1 MAGEDGRL
9 ATVRRPPLSTV
20 DLSRVPDRS
29 GAWTPSTT
37 PAAVDPRGD
46 GTLRTRMEVHERGVH
61 ELWLGGG
68 FRGALEARIDGE
80 SLGSGRH
87 ELSHSGQ
94 YVPLGRRVLEPGLHD
109 VEIEL
114 AGTDL
119 HPGSRGTPEPL
130 GPLALSTATAD
141 LPVIT
146 LPTSE
151 AESLCG
157 ERLDWI
163 EAL

>member
-1 MAGEDGRL
+1 
-9 ATVRRPPLSTV
+9 VSV
-20 DLSRVPDRS
+20 
-29 GAWTPSTT
+29 
-37 PAAVDPRGD
+37 
-46 GTLRTRMEVHERGVH
+46 
-61 ELWLGGG
+61 
-68 FRGALEARIDGE
+68 DGE
-80 SLGSGRH
+80 PLGSGRH

-94 YVPLGRRVLEPGLHD
+94 YVPLGRRVLEPGLHE
-109 VEIEL
+109 VELEL

-146 LPTSE
+146 VLASE
-151 AESLCG
+151 AVSLCG

-163 EAL
+163 EARRRL

>member
-1 MAGEDGRL
+1 VELEQGGR
-9 ATVRRPPLSTV
+9 
-20 DLSRVPDRS
+20 
-29 GAWTPSTT
+29 
-37 PAAVDPRGD
+37 
-46 GTLRTRMEVHERGVH
+46 H

-68 FRGALEARIDGE
+68 FRGALEVRVDGE
-80 SLGSGRH
+80 PIASGRH

-94 YVPLGRRVLEPGLHD
+94 YVPIGSRDLEGGLHE

-114 AGTDL
+114 SGTDL

-146 LPTSE
+146 VPASE

-157 ERLDWI
+157 QRLDWI
-163 EAL
+163 EALG